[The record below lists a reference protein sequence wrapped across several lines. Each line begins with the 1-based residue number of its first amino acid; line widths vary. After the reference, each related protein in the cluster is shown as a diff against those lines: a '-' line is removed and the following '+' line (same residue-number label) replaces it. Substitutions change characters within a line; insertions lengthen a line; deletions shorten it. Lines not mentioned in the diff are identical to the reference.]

1 MNDMISILVVDDS
14 PEILHTTSRL
24 LKSAGYSVLE
34 ASSGADCL
42 ESVRACRPDLVLLDV
57 HLPDVLGYE
66 VCRRIKDDKDLRG
79 TYVVML
85 SGVMVSSDHQ
95 SDGLDE
101 GADGY
106 IIRPVPNRELL
117 ARLQSISRIIKAE
130 HERDQVI
137 RELQH
142 ALTTIKTLRG
152 MLPICSNCKKIRDD
166 KGYWEE
172 VELYVIKHTDA
183 EFTHGICPECE
194 RLLYKDMMD
203 EKRD

>member
-1 MNDMISILVVDDS
+1 MISILLVDDT

-24 LKSAGYSVLE
+24 LRSAGYSVLQ
-34 ASSGADCL
+34 ASSGTGCL
-42 ESVRACRPDLVLLDV
+42 ESVRAYRPDLVLLDV
-57 HLPDVLGYE
+57 HLPDILGYE
-66 VCRRIKDDKDLRG
+66 VCRRIKIDKDLRG
-79 TYVVML
+79 TYVIML
-85 SGVMVSSDHQ
+85 SSVMVSSDHQ
-95 SDGLDE
+95 ANGLDE

-106 IIRPVPNRELL
+106 IIRPVSDRELL

-137 RELQH
+137 KELQH
-142 ALTTIKTLRG
+142 ALATIRTLRG

-172 VELYVIKHTDA
+172 VELYVIKHTEA

-203 EKRD
+203 EKRE